1 MIGTLKFRLLL
12 TVVAV
17 SVICGTTAWADPPSQ
32 IGRLSYISGSVSFH
46 PGSLDE
52 WTPATLNYPLT
63 AGDHLWTDTGS
74 RAEVH
79 VLTAAI
85 RLNSNTEFSF
95 LNLDDQTVQVRV
107 PEGSIIINLRSVDAG
122 TTFEID
128 TPDATVTLPSAG
140 VYRIDV
146 QPSGETVVT
155 VRAGTAELTAGA
167 DAYELSAGQTVDI
180 SGSDPITSSVRV
192 ASSTDEWD
200 AWSAGRDRRED
211 WVAANPYVF
220 HEMIGAEDLNGNG
233 TWLAD
238 QSYGPAWT
246 PSNVPAGW
254 APYRFGHWSW
264 VGLWGWTWIDD
275 SAWGFAPFHYGR
287 WGYQNSRWVWY
298 PGAGMARPV
307 YAPALVVFVGGSGW
321 TPAAGEGIGW
331 FPLGPREA
339 YYPSYQASTGY
350 VQRINAGH
358 TANINI
364 AAYNPNQT
372 VYVNRSVPQ
381 GVTFVPRDVFLQSRP
396 AGGAVLSISAAEM
409 TRAPLLGMNAK
420 IAPQRE
426 SIVAQPTSARA
437 VPQPPPAMMSSRV
450 YSRIAPAPT
459 QVPFAQQQ
467 KTLAAS
473 PGRPIDPVTL
483 SGIQRTQKIALPP
496 VTIVKPATLTKLKNP
511 PGLKS
516 SPQTVAAGSAPVG
529 QQNSAKPVAAVQK
542 PTTKP
547 ILAKAEQKP
556 SVTPVPVVQKP
567 MTASKPILVK
577 TEQKPAVTPVP
588 VVQKPVTASKP
599 ILAKAEQKP
608 AVTPVPV
615 VQKPVTKSKPIL
627 VKAEQKPAAKVVP
640 VVQKPMTAS
649 KPILVKAEQKPA
661 VTPVP
666 VIRKKPVTEPVP
678 IVQ

>member
-1 MIGTLKFRLLL
+1 MIATLKFRLLL

-17 SVICGTTAWADPPSQ
+17 SVICGATAWADPPSQ
-32 IGRLSYISGSVSFH
+32 VGRLSFISGSVSFH

-52 WTPATLNYPLT
+52 WTLATLNYPLT
-63 AGDHLWTDTGS
+63 AGDHLWTDTDS

-95 LNLDDQTVQVRV
+95 LNLDDQTVQMRV
-107 PEGSIIINLRSVDAG
+107 SEGSIIINLRSVDAG

-128 TPDATVTLPSAG
+128 TPNATVSLPSAG
-140 VYRIDV
+140 IYRIDV
-146 QPSGETVVT
+146 QPSGETGVT
-155 VRAGTAELTAGA
+155 VRAGTAEVTAGEDA
-167 DAYELSAGQTVDI
+167 AYELSAGQTMDI
-180 SGSDPITSSVRV
+180 SGSDSITSSVGV

-211 WVAANPYVF
+211 WVATNPYVF

-238 QSYGPAWT
+238 EGYGPVWA
-246 PSNVPAGW
+246 PSNVPADW

-264 VGLWGWTWIDD
+264 VDPWGWTWIDD

-287 WGYQNSRWVWY
+287 WGYQNSRWVWN
-298 PGAGMARPV
+298 PGAGMARSV

-339 YYPSYQASTGY
+339 YYPSYQASPGY

-358 TANINI
+358 AANINSQMI
-364 AAYNPNQT
+364 EGYNPNQT
-372 VYVNRSVPQ
+372 VYVNRSAPQ
-381 GVTFVPRDVFLQSRP
+381 GVTYVPRDVFLQSRP
-396 AGGAVLSISAAEM
+396 AGRAALSISAAEM

-437 VPQPPPAMMSSRV
+437 VPQPPPSMMSRPV
-450 YSRIAPAPT
+450 YSRVAPAPT

-467 KTLAAS
+467 KTLAAN
-473 PGRPIDPVTL
+473 PGRPIDPATL
-483 SGIQRTQKIALPP
+483 SGIQQSQKIAPP
-496 VTIVKPATLTKLKNP
+496 LVTMVKPATLAKLKNP
-511 PGLKS
+511 PVLKS
-516 SPQTVAAGSAPVG
+516 SPQTVSASSAPVG
-529 QQNSAKPVAAVQK
+529 QQDSAKPVSVVQK
-542 PTTKP
+542 PMPTPKP
-547 ILAKAEQKP
+547 ILAKAQQKPSVTPVPVAQKPMPTPKPILAKAQQKP

-567 MTASKPILVK
+567 AP
-577 TEQKPAVTPVP
+577 TP
-588 VVQKPVTASKP
+588 KP
-599 ILAKAEQKP
+599 ILAKAQQKP
-608 AVTPVPV
+608 SVTPVPV
-615 VQKPVTKSKPIL
+615 AQKKREI
-627 VKAEQKPAAKVVP
+627 
-640 VVQKPMTAS
+640 
-649 KPILVKAEQKPA
+649 
-661 VTPVP
+661 
-666 VIRKKPVTEPVP
+666 EPVP
-678 IVQ
+678 IIQ